1 MLENRII
8 LSMIFI
14 VVLMIFGVCV
24 LAVILNHKHFQS
36 SERLTRY
43 QINVSSQID
52 GSIPQILDLIINDCF
67 DDYKVKFLVP
77 LNLGHINSEEEDN
90 IRRGLAEMVTA
101 RISNNTLEK
110 LSVFYNIA
118 NIADIIADKIYINV
132 MAYVIEHNK
141 EADGLDQ

>member
-1 MLENRII
+1 
-8 LSMIFI
+8 MIFV

-24 LAVILNHKHFQS
+24 LAVVLNHKHFKS

-132 MAYVIEHNK
+132 MSYVVEHNK
-141 EADGLDQ
+141 EADGLK

>member
-1 MLENRII
+1 
-8 LSMIFI
+8 
-14 VVLMIFGVCV
+14 MIFGVCV

>member
-1 MLENRII
+1 
-8 LSMIFI
+8 
-14 VVLMIFGVCV
+14 MIFGVCV

-132 MAYVIEHNK
+132 MAYVVEHNK
-141 EADGLDQ
+141 EADGLEQ

>member
-1 MLENRII
+1 
-8 LSMIFI
+8 MIFI

-110 LSVFYNIA
+110 LSIFYNIA

-132 MAYVIEHNK
+132 MAYVVEHNK
-141 EADGLDQ
+141 EADGLKQ

>member
-8 LSMIFI
+8 LAMIFV

-24 LAVILNHKHFQS
+24 LAVVLNHKHFKS

-132 MAYVIEHNK
+132 MSYVVEHNK
-141 EADGLDQ
+141 EADGLK